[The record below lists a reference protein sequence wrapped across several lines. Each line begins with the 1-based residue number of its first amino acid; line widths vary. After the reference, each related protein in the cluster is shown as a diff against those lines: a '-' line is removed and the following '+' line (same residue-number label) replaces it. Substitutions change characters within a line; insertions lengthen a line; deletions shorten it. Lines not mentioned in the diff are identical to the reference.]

1 MPTFKILC
9 MAALC
14 FVSLQDCRAQTD
26 SPHKPEQGVVLA
38 RLSYTSTYF
47 HVANGNEEKY
57 LPSVC
62 FELYRDGQYRIV
74 RTATKGAPP
83 RLGPRAENRAGKLS
97 QDQFETISKML
108 MQLDFSSSPWGVI
121 RKGSESFVAE
131 IANGAEERRL
141 LWVDPDHQR
150 PFPDS
155 AAKVIG
161 WLRSFNSEDATPF
174 NVPQITTDPVC
185 PRISDKP
192 VPVAL
197 EHPSCLREPL

>member
-1 MPTFKILC
+1 MSTLRTIFALSLC
-9 MAALC
+9 VIFQASS
-14 FVSLQDCRAQTD
+14 FSQTD
-26 SPHKPEQGVVLA
+26 SPQKPGQGAVLA

-47 HVANGNEEKY
+47 HVANGDEEKY
-57 LPSVC
+57 LPRVC

-97 QDQFETISKML
+97 QDQFETIGKML
-108 MQLDFSSSPWGVI
+108 MQLDFSSSPGGVV

-131 IANGAEERRL
+131 IANGFEKRHL

-150 PFPDS
+150 PFPES

-174 NVPQITTDPVC
+174 NVPELTTDPVC
-185 PRISDKP
+185 PRISQT
-192 VPVAL
+192 
-197 EHPSCLREPL
+197 PL

>member
-1 MPTFKILC
+1 MWTLRTIF
-9 MAALC
+9 ALSLYVI
-14 FVSLQDCRAQTD
+14 FQVSSFSQAD
-26 SPHKPEQGVVLA
+26 SPQKPEQGTVLA

-47 HVANGNEEKY
+47 HVVNENEEKY
-57 LPSVC
+57 LPRVC

-108 MQLDFSSSPWGVI
+108 MQLDFSSSPGGVI

-131 IANGAEERRL
+131 VPNGAEERRL

-155 AAKVIG
+155 VAKVIG
-161 WLRSFNSEDATPF
+161 WLRSFNSEEAVPF
-174 NVPQITTDPVC
+174 NVPELSTDPVC
-185 PRISDKP
+185 PRFSQTP
-192 VPVAL
+192 VQPASWRL
-197 EHPSCLREPL
+197 PCQ